1 MPSTAS
7 DPSVPA
13 AARVLRRHRETADT
27 WTLELQMANDSPAPP
42 FAPGQFNML
51 YLFGVGESA
60 ISLSGDPA
68 RSDRLVH
75 TVRAVGPVSRGIS
88 ALSRGA
94 AVGVRGPFGT
104 AWPLEHAAGADVVI
118 VAGGLGLAPLRPA
131 LYRLLATRRRYG
143 RVVLLYGTRS
153 PSDVLF
159 QRELEQW
166 RHSGEIDVRI
176 TVDHALETWRGHVG
190 VVTTLIK
197 QAEFDVG
204 SSVALICG
212 PEVMMRFAAAAC
224 RDRGFEDETIH
235 LSMERNMKCAV
246 GHCGHCQFGPT
257 FVCKDGPV
265 VPFSRVSGLLGVR
278 EL

>member
-1 MPSTAS
+1 MRPTTS
-7 DPSVPA
+7 DAWAPA
-13 AARVLRRHRETADT
+13 TARVLRRHRETADT
-27 WTLELQMANDSPAPP
+27 WTLELEMAGDRPARP

-51 YLFGVGESA
+51 YLFGVGEAA

-68 RSDRLVH
+68 HGDRLVH
-75 TVRAVGPVSRGIS
+75 TVRGVGPVSRGIG
-88 ALSRGA
+88 ALSPGA

-104 AWPLEHAAGADVVI
+104 AWPLEAAAGADVVI
-118 VAGGLGLAPLRPA
+118 VAGGLGLAPLRPV

-143 RVVLLYGTRS
+143 RIVLLYGTRS

-159 QRELEQW
+159 HRELQQW
-166 RHSGEIDVRI
+166 RQAGDIDVRI
-176 TVDHALETWRGHVG
+176 TVDHTRETWRGHVG

-197 QAEFDVG
+197 QAEFDAG
-204 SSVALICG
+204 SGVSMICG

-224 RDRGFEDETIH
+224 RDRGFEDETIY

-265 VPFSRVSGLLGVR
+265 VPFSRVSALLGVR
-278 EL
+278 EI